1 MHSEKLAR
9 DVVREMD
16 RMPIKQQRRVVEF
29 AHALAHSHPQ
39 GTPGRDLVRFSG
51 FVDPADL
58 DEMSEVIEE
67 GCEKVDPDA
76 W

>member
-1 MHSEKLAR
+1 MVSEALAR

-16 RMPIKQQRRVVEF
+16 HMPIELQRRVLDF
-29 AHALAHSHPQ
+29 AHALAGSYPK
-39 GTPGRDLVRFSG
+39 GTSGRNMIKFAGSFSR
-51 FVDPADL
+51 DDL
-58 DEMSEVIEE
+58 DEMSAAIAE

>member
-1 MHSEKLAR
+1 MHSEELAR

-16 RMPIKQQRRVVEF
+16 RMPIEQQRRVVEF
-29 AHALAHSHPQ
+29 AHSLARSHPK
-39 GTPGRDLVRFSG
+39 GTAGRDLVRFGGS
-51 FVDPADL
+51 FDPADL
-58 DEMSEVIEE
+58 DEMSKAIEE